1 MNASASLIARF
12 TQWEALDFDAGR
24 CPVRD
29 VLVTRH
35 VFPTKPPSVAYRLS
49 PLGTSLQ
56 AARGAHRLGR
66 AESHEAIQHTRAL
79 FDGASP

>member
-49 PLGTSLQ
+49 PLGTSL
-56 AARGAHRLGR
+56 LKPL
-66 AESHEAIQHTRAL
+66 AELIGWAERNHEAIQHTRAL